1 MPGLNETIT
10 PPQNPPVQET
20 PPTQGVVQGTPA
32 FDQQQFQTSFAGLAP
47 QQQEAAGGI
56 EGLTQKVST
65 QQQQFKGITQ
75 DAAIG
80 NVIGTLPKMVQP
92 KAVNGTEKAQEKVD
106 KTMKELQVVKDR
118 QTTFKQQQQP
128 VSSLQIDTGGNLE
141 LQSNLA
147 AIDAEGKQ
155 IFDMFEARKATMDDR
170 TRSRVS
176 SIQATFQ
183 RIADQTKIANSNR
196 LKSLE
201 IIGGRAGRQRYA
213 PEIQESILSAEEK
226 AGIQRIVEIE
236 AQEQSAIEQA
246 EQANDDMQF
255 GLLMQQVAS
264 FKQSR
269 QEKSAE
275 IDKMF
280 NRTMQLEDLAIK
292 KAQDQR
298 ANLQFELSV
307 DQFYEQ
313 VKNND
318 FDNALKVAQNNGYRV
333 EVDEAGEL
341 QVLPQLTFEN
351 QIKVDQFT
359 LEIEQFGLEK
369 TVKMAQ
375 LDLAERG
382 FELDT
387 ARFNQD
393 VTEFGEKIAIEIA
406 NQRLSEQKFA
416 LDRADSGYPTAFDE
430 LGIAAP
436 SAQIAMEVGSE
447 IGR

>member
-10 PPQNPPVQET
+10 PPQNPQVQET

-56 EGLTQKVST
+56 EGFTQKVSS

-292 KAQDQR
+292 KSQAVREDLRQQQEELRFEREGIIFNQEQAQKKVDSLLIGSIPLFDPKTGNYNIPPKDITRIEEELGLVSGMFEGYYQ
-298 ANLQFELSV
+298 NLWDS
-307 DQFYEQ
+307 Q
-313 VKNND
+313 VAAKEGNQAEAD
-318 FDNALKVAQNNGYRV
+318 IKLIGALKDIPDTKVVTIGGKDYVGLKAV
-333 EVDEAGEL
+333 EADKPIKIGNPKDGVWERNADGTYT
-341 QVLPQLTFEN
+341 QV
-351 QIKVDQFT
+351 
-359 LEIEQFGLEK
+359 
-369 TVKMAQ
+369 
-375 LDLAERG
+375 
-382 FELDT
+382 
-387 ARFNQD
+387 
-393 VTEFGEKIAIEIA
+393 
-406 NQRLSEQKFA
+406 
-416 LDRADSGYPTAFDE
+416 
-430 LGIAAP
+430 
-436 SAQIAMEVGSE
+436 
-447 IGR
+447 